1 MKRIIVVIIATLCTI
16 GTSLRAA
23 DHTIMSTR
31 VKTLQAVVNDD
42 WLSPPVMMLGSDD
55 VMRISFDEM
64 SHEYHRLAYK
74 IEHCEVDWT
83 TSNDIFES
91 DWLEGFNNLTIEN
104 YQNSINTTFL
114 YTHYSFE
121 IPNERCRLKM
131 SGNYKLTILDEGNN
145 SEPLAEIRF
154 RVAEQ
159 AMTLG
164 MEMTTNTD
172 IDINQSHQQLSMR
185 LNYGALRVVNPAE
198 EIYTEVRQN
207 NRRDNARINVQT
219 SLINNRGLE
228 WRHNRELIFEAGN
241 EYRKF
246 EVLALS
252 HATMGIDRMH
262 WDGHHYHAYP
272 FVCEPRINY
281 LYDED
286 ANGAF
291 YIRNSD
297 NYDNNFTCDYVYVHY
312 KLVAPQ
318 TMQGDIIIDG
328 EWTTA
333 ENKNNYLMQYDEEE
347 GAYNATILQKQ
358 GYYSFQYLLRRP
370 DGSTSIAPTEGS
382 YFQTENSYQAYVYYK
397 PAGARTWR
405 LVAFRQL
412 RG

>member
-1 MKRIIVVIIATLCTI
+1 MATP
-16 GTSLRAA
+16 LRAA

-31 VKTLQAVVNDD
+31 VKSLQAVVNDD

-64 SHEYHRLAYK
+64 SHEYHRLIYK
-74 IEHCEVDWT
+74 IEHCEADWT

-91 DWLEGFNNLTIEN
+91 DWLEGFNNLTIDD

-114 YTHYSFE
+114 YTHYSLE

-131 SGNYKLTILDEGNN
+131 SGNYKLTILDEDNN

-159 AMTLG
+159 TMMLG

-172 IDINQSHQQLSMR
+172 IDINQSHQQLNMS
-185 LNYGALRVVNPAE
+185 LNYGPLRVNNPAE

-207 NRRDNARINVQT
+207 NRRDNVRINVRT
-219 SLINNRGLE
+219 SLISNRGLE

-252 HATMGIDRMH
+252 HATMGVDRMH
-262 WDGHHYHAYP
+262 WDGHNYHAYP

-286 ANGAF
+286 TNGAF

-318 TMQGDIIIDG
+318 TTLGDIIIDG

-333 ENKNNYLMQYDEEE
+333 ENKNYYLMQYDEAE

-358 GYYSFQYLLRRP
+358 GYYSYQYLLKRP